1 MGDWDRLGNAAWSQ
15 PDSALS
21 TIKSRGSLA
30 RFAFTACMSED
41 QASQRRTKKRAGD
54 ISVGH
59 TRS

>member
-30 RFAFTACMSED
+30 RFAFRACMSED
-41 QASQRRTKKRAGD
+41 QASR
-54 ISVGH
+54 
-59 TRS
+59 